1 MLPENDRGVV
11 KPSLQILQD
20 SWMPWWSSRPGG
32 TQVDMLKQVLQEN
45 LSGVPL
51 RVQWQVD
58 FEAPG
63 SILAPLQEQL
73 LGSLV
78 QGTSLMLGTE

>member
-20 SWMPWWSSRPGG
+20 SWSSRPDG
-32 TQVDMLKQVLQEN
+32 TQVDVLKQVLQEN